1 MTCVIGLTKEPEANM
16 IRLIRRSSSLIAVF
30 SAIAALVSV
39 GYNIVQQEQINR
51 LRTVGELAKQKESLL
66 NESVNEMIMGRMSEL
81 RENISEVSRNTGRV
95 EGMVAASMNIPPEQN
110 QTSAIWHEG
119 YYRGMGQLAIV
130 EESAYISGYHR
141 ATEDM
146 GCPASTREKMNNDAA
161 FKYQQ
166 DKQIDI
172 ESQQFNKALEEAE
185 NAVRI
190 LSQSRPQNQIPKPP
204 KHLKKNPRHLK
215 RNEFPMAKV
224 TMTFEDMEEGV
235 VLSIDSDPSLPENL
249 NEDTEGLTD
258 AQKMALS
265 MAMMFDK
272 MMNEDDEPE
281 QKSCPFS
288 HQEQAAKP
296 QKKSCCGKKDGCEEH
311 HKKEGTC
318 AKQKPSD

>member
-1 MTCVIGLTKEPEANM
+1 
-16 IRLIRRSSSLIAVF
+16 
-30 SAIAALVSV
+30 
-39 GYNIVQQEQINR
+39 
-51 LRTVGELAKQKESLL
+51 
-66 NESVNEMIMGRMSEL
+66 
-81 RENISEVSRNTGRV
+81 
-95 EGMVAASMNIPPEQN
+95 
-110 QTSAIWHEG
+110 
-119 YYRGMGQLAIV
+119 
-130 EESAYISGYHR
+130 
-141 ATEDM
+141 
-146 GCPASTREKMNNDAA
+146 
-161 FKYQQ
+161 
-166 DKQIDI
+166 
-172 ESQQFNKALEEAE
+172 
-185 NAVRI
+185 
-190 LSQSRPQNQIPKPP
+190 
-204 KHLKKNPRHLK
+204 
-215 RNEFPMAKV
+215 MAKV